1 MTVHATV
8 GQATDDRDA
17 RLQVTAALHALDRTD
32 LAEIN
37 RFAARQE
44 RVDRKYVLALT
55 DLAPILGTLPSGTRT
70 LQIGGH
76 ISTAYASRYL
86 DTRDLRSFRDAA
98 THRRRRAKIRM
109 RRYESGA
116 SFLEIKTPGPRN
128 LTRKVRRP
136 HRFGDRVDDDAREF
150 LMTHLRDEGVAAPRP
165 EDLIPVLDTTY
176 DRSTLLLPGADRA
189 TVDCGLV
196 LADPRQESDR
206 EVAVVGQAIVETK
219 SGRRP
224 TRLDRDLW
232 RAGHR
237 PVRISK
243 FGAGLALTR
252 GEHPRRWSRAVGR
265 LHTID
270 RTIIWE
276 NR

>member
-1 MTVHATV
+1 MTVHAARTT
-8 GQATDDRDA
+8 ATDDRDA
-17 RLQVTAALHALDRTD
+17 RLQVTSVLHALDRTD

-37 RFAARQE
+37 RVAARQE
-44 RVDRKYVLALT
+44 RVDRKYVLDLT
-55 DLAPILGTLPSGTRT
+55 DLVPILGTLPAGIRT

-76 ISTAYASRYL
+76 ISTTYASRYL

-128 LTRKVRRP
+128 VTRKVRRP
-136 HRFGDRVDDDAREF
+136 HRFGERVDDDARDF
-150 LMTHLRDEGVAAPRP
+150 LTTHLREEEVAVPRP
-165 EDLIPVLDTTY
+165 EELVLDTTY
-176 DRSTLLLPGADRA
+176 DRSTLLLPGGDRA

-196 LADPRQESDR
+196 LADPRRGPDR
-206 EVAVVGQAIVETK
+206 GVAVVGQAIVETK

-224 TRLDRDLW
+224 TLLDRELW

-252 GEHPRRWSRAVGR
+252 GEHPRRWARAVGR

-270 RTIIWE
+270 RTTTWE